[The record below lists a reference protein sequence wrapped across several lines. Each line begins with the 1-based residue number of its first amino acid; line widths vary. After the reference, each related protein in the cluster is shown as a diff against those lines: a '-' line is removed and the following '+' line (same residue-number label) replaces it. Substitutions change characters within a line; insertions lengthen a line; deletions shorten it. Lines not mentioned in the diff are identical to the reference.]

1 MDQILPRTR
10 PLPPTLARLPPL
22 TALRAFVATARHLNF
37 TKAAEEL
44 HVTSAA
50 IGQQV
55 RQLEDHLGAPLFLR
69 DRGQLR
75 LTEVGR
81 ELMPGLTEAFDGLV
95 ASVARVFAADLQAP
109 LRISVAPSFAA
120 KWLVPRL
127 DSLREA
133 LPGIEVQVDA
143 STALVDLAED
153 GFDCAIRYG
162 RGTYPGLNADLLF
175 NEAVVP
181 VCTPAF
187 AEANGLLGRPEAM
200 RSVTLLAEEGFES
213 DPSCPDWRSWLR
225 LEGLPSQLA
234 GPSIGFSLSSL
245 VIDAALG
252 GHGLGLAKARL
263 ADADIAAGR
272 LLVPFGKARPALNG
286 YYFVVLPRRAGSPA
300 VAAMRDWLTAE
311 VGKVNQAPA
320 AA

>member
-81 ELMPGLTEAFDGLV
+81 ELVPGLTEAFDGLV
-95 ASVARVFAADLQAP
+95 ASVARVVVSEVTAP

-127 DSLREA
+127 DRLRQA
-133 LPGIEVQVDA
+133 VPGIDVQVDA
-143 STALVDLAED
+143 SAALVDLTED

-162 RGTYPGLNADLLF
+162 RGHYSGLVTDLLF
-175 NEAVVP
+175 AEAVAP

-213 DPSCPDWRSWLR
+213 DASCPDWRSWLR

-245 VIDAALG
+245 VIDAALA
-252 GHGLGLAKARL
+252 GHGLALAKARL

-272 LLVPFGKARPALNG
+272 LVVPFGKSRPAQNS
-286 YYFVVLPRRAGSPA
+286 YYLVMTQQAARAHS
-300 VAAMRDWLTAE
+300 VAAFRDWLFAE
-311 VGKVNQAPA
+311 VAVASSVA
-320 AA
+320 